1 MNFNSFI
8 QFLYNRYVIK
18 TLEQFVTEDYILI
31 YLHGGSNHTVPPLPW
46 LKKCYHLLDRR
57 IRKSLKNLY
66 MVHPTFWLKSVVW
79 MARPFISSK
88 FWRKLVYIR
97 TLEDLYQIIPVE
109 KAAVPEKVKT
119 YDRKHS

>member
-1 MNFNSFI
+1 MINFCSL
-8 QFLYNRYVIK
+8 FLFYSYVVK

-31 YLHGGSNHTVPPLPW
+31 YLHGGSTRSTLPPLPW
-46 LKKCYHLLDRR
+46 LKKCYYLLDRR

-66 MVHPTFWLKSVVW
+66 MVHPTFWLKSIVW

-97 TLEDLYQIIPVE
+97 TLDDLYQIIPVE
-109 KAAVPEKVKT
+109 KAAVPDKVKS
-119 YDRKHS
+119 YDRIHS